1 MDQVVWL
8 MLMYPV
14 DGHSLWLIS
23 KAICGWAK
31 FLYVHESA
39 TVAKIIITALVNS
52 EQDIPDDF
60 VVSVGGAPR
69 VRTFT
74 VPVFILTATDFV
86 EGEYEHLLPQEG
98 PPDTAHSSPSSSLG
112 VVHAPVLSAHS
123 DVVMGVVP
131 NADQME
137 VNQEPLED

>member
-1 MDQVVWL
+1 

-98 PPDTAHSSPSSSLG
+98 PTQPIPHP
-112 VVHAPVLSAHS
+112 APRWVSCMARCFQLT
-123 DVVMGVVP
+123 
-131 NADQME
+131 QMW
-137 VNQEPLED
+137 